1 MTCLTPL
8 ESGKRVRAAQR
19 FTHLT
24 SKTSIDDRG
33 IVLLVCLWVPDGD
46 GFATSRIAVGVSA
59 VIHHARRQCDDELI
73 GAMEST
79 A

>member
-1 MTCLTPL
+1 V
-8 ESGKRVRAAQR
+8 GVAQN

-24 SKTSIDDRG
+24 SVTGVDDRG
-33 IVLLVCLWVPDGD
+33 IVLLLRLWVPDAD
-46 GFATSRIAVGVSA
+46 GFATFRIAVGISA
-59 VIHHARRQCDDELI
+59 VVHHARRQCDDELI